1 MDFDYFVGLCGRSLF
16 ADEYLGDLDAAGDY
30 LQQTKPEISEVD
42 PVVYAE
48 HLRCSAIHSV
58 LIGRPAD
65 AYESLQ
71 VLEGLLDQIPK
82 EWGMRYT
89 NYKALTDYSRRFP
102 PLLHYYHENGKPVN
116 ISMLGDISGPFD
128 ITESFMSSFRTHL
141 PHSVPRD
148 QGLSPILNAVIG
160 FPMRARNLA
169 NRLHPLSPIARV
181 VTSREDIVPEVV
193 EVAEVFLNLRDK
205 ADSYG
210 VAGIGTY
217 MLRLVVEL
225 HLKSQSPQSATLLQE
240 LYDRCE
246 RLEDYARKAN
256 TKMLEADSLI
266 SPPFASP
273 VTLNLVIVDVTSS
286 THSDNLWDP
295 IESDL
300 PWEYGPQVQELYE
313 CAFELFQ
320 KANSKRGQAAVLLRQ
335 GCCLH
340 NQARQERLLHKE
352 ALDILGESELKLQES
367 RRLFGRDE
375 ANAQLVKAHLILTG
389 ITRGNPS
396 NNIRAIARSIG
407 TWGVEAKN
415 ENMAH
420 FIGMLLS
427 RYGHQE
433 WFKFSNM
440 DTALLA
446 FECAYEVCEPLGDMI
461 PLFQS
466 VVSRA
471 RVQHDMFNADAS
483 QIFIEQAIS
492 MVERLSEFM
501 DSKIQSAPDT
511 PLGQIDRNNLMTSK
525 FNMLSTFG
533 RDVNNIFIRSENIEQ
548 FEEWNDKLRSWFE
561 NDESFRSMRERMETE
576 ELAQLTQPGLSMP
589 LNKVKGLWRRTLA
602 DDAATVRFASANL
615 SFRRLMDEGDIV
627 KAEERLRQFVDDAAD
642 LESGYCRDL
651 SRILACDRIG
661 DSARARKIFDSI
673 DDNDLFNDKLAEF
686 QQGIGVRTI
695 FSSTASNALTFAII
709 SGDKERAH
717 RVIDIIIGIWPSY
730 FEKMNE
736 SALDFA
742 ERISYY
748 AHIMKDVEPEV
759 CFAKLLE
766 ARQIVETRRI
776 QTKDLDARMGSSSQG
791 WSAEMFM
798 DLARLCFKWDD
809 AGVPVSFISTFKHGH
824 FDNISWSEHALLFI
838 EMSRARA
845 VLESLQS
852 QTNQPPG
859 MPRVPDTAPLSEAVH
874 KRRLLR
880 SLLALRNLSPE
891 QEEEVSQLHKDIE
904 ELEKDGNLSNATS
917 FIETVNSTIEPKLL
931 YRSIDENAVVIET
944 NFSPR
949 GFISFAVTRDGI
961 QKIHQGPTNVVG
973 MRRPVMKVLHL
984 MRNMTGYI
992 EKEEEAR
999 KTALNA
1005 LSQEISAVLL
1015 APFTEIIRIKS
1026 HVIFST
1032 SDPMTAFPFASL
1044 VFDGKPLIMHAAVSQ
1059 VPSLTVLH
1067 HLSQRKSASMT
1078 PTVSVL
1084 AKSPTEAPS
1093 EDATRSNK
1101 EVNLHMAGIEAV
1113 NIARMFATWPIEASN
1128 MTREDFR
1135 EYIKGGSLI
1144 MHIGTHGDVNYRNP
1158 LLSSISIGD
1167 GQEFRVIDM
1176 SAIRSS
1182 VHLLVFAACL
1192 SGLGKSTFGS
1202 EVLGFS
1208 HVVLSTGCQAYIGSL
1223 WKVSDFGSMLIM
1235 TLFYRHLS
1243 SMPHLPVAELMRKAQ
1258 LDLLQLNS
1266 DKAGML
1272 LDGMLENWTSTEV
1285 EGRSP
1290 AEFVPDAEF
1299 LLFTLKLIID
1309 QLDWSS
1315 PFYWAPFTLVG
1326 YGGFRF
1332 VHENP

>member
-1 MDFDYFVGLCGRSLF
+1 MDFDHFVGLCGRSLF
-16 ADEYLGDLDAAGDY
+16 ADEYLGDLDAAGAY

-42 PVVYAE
+42 PAVYAE
-48 HLRCSAIHSV
+48 HLRCSAIYSV

-65 AYESLQ
+65 AYSSLE

-82 EWGMRYT
+82 EWGLRYT
-89 NYKALTDYSRRFP
+89 NYKALTDSTRRYP

-116 ISMLGDISGPFD
+116 ISMLGDISGPFK
-128 ITESFMSSFRTHL
+128 ITESFMSNFTTHI

-148 QGLSPILNAVIG
+148 QALSPMLNAVIG
-160 FPMRARNLA
+160 FPMRSRNLT
-169 NRLHPLSPIARV
+169 NKFHPLSPIGWAV
-181 VTSREDIVPEVV
+181 ASREDIVPEVV
-193 EVAEVFLNLRDK
+193 EVAQPFLDFRDK

-210 VAGIGTY
+210 VTGMGTY
-217 MLRLVVEL
+217 MFRLVVEL
-225 HLKSQSPQSATLLQE
+225 HLTSQSPRSATLLQE
-240 LYDRCE
+240 LHERCE
-246 RLEDYARKAN
+246 RLEDYAGMAN
-256 TKMLEADSLI
+256 TKMFEADGLI

-273 VTLNLVIVDVTSS
+273 VTLNLVIVDVTSC
-286 THSDNLWDP
+286 THSDTLWDP

-300 PWEYGPQVQELYE
+300 TYEYGTQVQELYE
-313 CAFELFQ
+313 SALELFQ

-340 NQARQERLLHKE
+340 NKARQERLLHKQV
-352 ALDILGESELKLQES
+352 LDILGESELKLQES
-367 RRLFGRDE
+367 LKLFGKDE

-389 ITRGNPS
+389 ITRGNPG
-396 NNIRAIARSIG
+396 NIKAIAKSIG
-407 TWGVEAKN
+407 IWGVEAKN
-415 ENMAH
+415 EIMAH

-427 RYGHQE
+427 RYAHQE

-440 DTALLA
+440 DAALLA
-446 FECAYEVCEPLGDMI
+446 WECAYEVCEPLGDMI
-461 PLFQS
+461 PMFQS

-483 QIFIEQAIS
+483 QILIEEAIS
-492 MVERLSEFM
+492 MVERLSEFL
-501 DSKIQSAPDT
+501 DSKIHSAPDT
-511 PLGQIDRNNLMTSK
+511 PLGQMDCKNLMTSK
-525 FNMLSTFG
+525 FNILWTFS
-533 RDVNNIFIRSENIEQ
+533 RDVNNIFIRSENIEK
-548 FEEWNDKLRSWFE
+548 FEEWNGKLRFWIE
-561 NDESFRSMRERMETE
+561 NDDSFRSFRERLENE
-576 ELAQLTQPGLSMP
+576 ELAQLTQPGLSFP

-615 SFRRLMDEGDIV
+615 IFRRLMDEGDIV
-627 KAEERLRQFVDDAAD
+627 KAEDRLRQFVDDVTD
-642 LESGYCRDL
+642 LESGYCRNL
-651 SRILACDRIG
+651 FRVLACERIG
-661 DSARARKIFDSI
+661 DAVRAREIFDSI
-673 DDNDLFNDKLAEF
+673 DDNELFNDKLAEF

-695 FSSTASNALTFAII
+695 FSSTAENALTFAVF
-709 SGDKERAH
+709 SGDKERA
-717 RVIDIIIGIWPSY
+717 RRIVDIIIGIWPSF
-730 FEKMNE
+730 FEKVSE

-742 ERISYY
+742 QRISYY
-748 AHIMKDVEPEV
+748 AHIMRDEELEV

-798 DLARLCFKWDD
+798 DLARLCFRWDE
-809 AGVPVSFISTFKHGH
+809 AGVPVSFISSFKHGH
-824 FDNISWSEHALLFI
+824 FDNISWSEHGLLFI

-852 QTNQPPG
+852 QTARAPG
-859 MPRVPDTAPLSEAVH
+859 MPNVPDTAPLSEAVH

-891 QEEEVSQLHKDIE
+891 QEEEVAQLRKDID
-904 ELEKDGNLSNATS
+904 ELEKDGNISNATT

-931 YRSIDENAVVIET
+931 YRSVDENAVVIET

-961 QKIHQGPTNVVG
+961 QKIHEGTTNVVG

-992 EKEEEAR
+992 GEEEEAR
-999 KTALNA
+999 KTALNE
-1005 LSQEISAVLL
+1005 LSQEISAILL
-1015 APFTEIIRIKS
+1015 APFAEIIRSKS
-1026 HVIFST
+1026 HVIFSM

-1067 HLSQRKSASMT
+1067 HLSQRKSGSMT

-1084 AKSPTEAPS
+1084 AKSPTEAPP

-1135 EYIKGGSLI
+1135 EYVKGGSLI
-1144 MHIGTHGDVNYRNP
+1144 MHIGTHGDVNHRNP

-1243 SMPHLPVAELMRKAQ
+1243 SMPHLTVAELMRKAQ
-1258 LDLLQLNS
+1258 MELLQLDS
-1266 DKAGML
+1266 EKAGML

-1299 LLFTLKLIID
+1299 LLFTLKMIID

-1332 VHENP
+1332 VHEDP